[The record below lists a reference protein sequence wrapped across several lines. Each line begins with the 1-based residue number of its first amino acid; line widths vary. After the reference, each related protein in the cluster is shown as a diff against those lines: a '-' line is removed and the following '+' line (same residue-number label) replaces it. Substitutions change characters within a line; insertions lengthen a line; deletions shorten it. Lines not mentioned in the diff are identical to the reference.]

1 MPELRA
7 AHDVLDTVDL
17 PGDGQVDRKRIVLPP
32 GRWGQFDPFLMMAE
46 DWFTEPGFDWHP
58 HRGMETVTFV
68 LEGRQRHGD
77 STGTRSELG
86 PGDAQW
92 MTAGRGIIHQELA
105 AGPEPVHS
113 LQLWVNL
120 ASDRKLVAPSF
131 QDLRRIDRP
140 VQDVPGGQIVAYA
153 GPGTDTIVQRPMAL
167 VDVELDGAGPID
179 LDVPSDWRA
188 IAYVLAGEL
197 AVGDRAAVDG
207 QVVVSHPGPGEVLR
221 LDPRGTARA
230 LVFAGLPIGEP
241 VVQRGPF
248 VMTTEAEIA
257 QAFADH
263 ADGRLAPIP

>member
-1 MPELRA
+1 
-7 AHDVLDTVDL
+7 
-17 PGDGQVDRKRIVLPP
+17 
-32 GRWGQFDPFLMMAE
+32 MAE

-120 ASDRKLVAPSF
+120 AADRKLIEPAF
-131 QDLRRIDRP
+131 QDLRRADRP
-140 VQDVPGGQIVAYA
+140 VREVPGGRIVAYA
-153 GPGTDTIVQRPMAL
+153 GPGTDTVVQRPMAL
-167 VDVELDGAGPID
+167 VDVELDGTGPAD
-179 LDVPSDWRA
+179 LDVPAAWRA
-188 IAYVLAGEL
+188 IAYVLDSEVV
-197 AVGDRAAVDG
+197 VGGRGAVDG
-207 QVVVSHPGPGEVLR
+207 QVVVSHPGPAGDVLR
-221 LDPRGTARA
+221 VEAERPARV
-230 LVFAGLPIGEP
+230 LVFSGLPIGEP

-248 VMTTEAEIA
+248 VMSTEAEVA
-257 QAFADH
+257 EAFAD
-263 ADGRLAPIP
+263 ARVGRLAPLPGR